1 MSTEKHAE
9 FSPSQSELEFQVL
22 RATKVAIHTAVQNE
36 LVGYGKPL
44 SQLCNK
50 AIERH
55 STEIAS
61 LLDKEIT
68 SLISSDDFRC
78 ELRDALRSKMAKLMA
93 SAIGGE
99 LEKRVN
105 DLKSNPVMRAK
116 ITLALNQ
123 MVSELNST
131 KEMQS

>member
-1 MSTEKHAE
+1 MSTGPVM
-9 FSPSQSELEFQVL
+9 STGQSELEFQVL
-22 RATKVAIHTAVQNE
+22 RATKEAIHTAVQNE
-36 LVGYGKPL
+36 LVGYNKPL
-44 SQLCNK
+44 SRLCNQV
-50 AIERH
+50 IERH
-55 STEIAS
+55 STEITS

-78 ELRDALRSKMAKLMA
+78 ELRDALRSKVAKLMV
-93 SAIGGE
+93 STIGGE

-123 MVSELNST
+123 MVSEFN
-131 KEMQS
+131 